1 MFPAEIRCEP
11 PNNKLDRF
19 EGTMTWEGE
28 DFALNNDQII
38 LRGCRLRNTKWCYGI
53 VIFAGRDTKLMQN
66 SGQSKLKRTSIDRMV
81 NKLVLVVRI
90 IFFFTL
96 NHFNFIVVCRKR
108 YGVGWRDGSFLT
120 MKVER
125 SVEEI
130 TDNSVWSEI

>member
-1 MFPAEIRCEP
+1 
-11 PNNKLDRF
+11 
-19 EGTMTWEGE
+19 MTWEGE